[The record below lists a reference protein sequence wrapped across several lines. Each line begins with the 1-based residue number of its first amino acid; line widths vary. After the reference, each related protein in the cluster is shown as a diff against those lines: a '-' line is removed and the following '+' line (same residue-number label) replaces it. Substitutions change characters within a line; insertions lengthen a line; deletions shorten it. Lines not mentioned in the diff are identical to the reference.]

1 MKPKPTLLF
10 LFVFLIVL
18 SPCTIAGVATLP
30 FGLVLLG
37 INALI
42 AAGVTSNVLKKEE
55 DKERQRKANQAI
67 IDMAERECD
76 TEE

>member
-1 MKPKPTLLF
+1 MNPKATLLF

-55 DKERQRKANQAI
+55 DKERQREANQAI
-67 IDMAERECD
+67 IDMAERERD